1 MTEQVLSTRKFSEY
15 RRALE
20 ETVLPKNAQGG
31 FLGQV
36 GDRST
41 ELVAKAIRY
50 IKDAAKGHPAFD
62 KDGVDDV
69 QIGHFLDSPGGR
81 HLGELMMDEQ
91 EPKVIKAFLSKSIER
106 FARNYDAAAFDAAA
120 GPKKRVEESTETY
133 NSRQG
138 THGLFSMHPHRRE
151 KAIGG
156 IKKLLRD
163 PLRAHEA
170 SAKLSPH
177 IPDPK
182 LMDHINHFKNIDPSV
197 DVRPVVK
204 KRLRELQV
212 KGF

>member
-1 MTEQVLSTRKFSEY
+1 MIRFGEFKKH
-15 RRALE
+15 LE
-20 ETVLPKNAQGG
+20 EAVLPKNSQGG
-31 FLGQV
+31 FLGTV

-41 ELVAKAIRY
+41 ELIGKAVRM
-50 IKDAAKGHPAFD
+50 IKEVAKGHPSFD
-62 KDGVDDV
+62 KDGIDEV

-81 HLGELMMDEQ
+81 HLGELMLDDQ
-91 EPKVIKAFLSKSIER
+91 DPKVIKAFLSKSIER
-106 FARNYDAAAFDAAA
+106 FARNYDAASFDAQS
-120 GPKKRVEESTETY
+120 PKKRMAESVETY
-133 NSRQG
+133 NNRTG

-163 PLRAHEA
+163 PLKAHEA
-170 SAKLSPH
+170 QEKLVQH

-182 LMDHINHFKNIDPSV
+182 LMDHINHFKKLDPSV